1 MKTYPKF
8 ALITGGNK
16 GLGFE
21 ICRQLAA
28 EGFSILVGARDPVRG
43 QQAVDKLTAEGGTA
57 HALVLDVTSAA
68 SIAHAVLA
76 VQAISPILD
85 VLVNNAGIVED
96 GNLPPLELSI
106 ADMRG
111 VYETN
116 LFGPVAMIQ
125 AFLPL
130 LRESA
135 AGRIVNMS
143 SSLSSLQRL
152 SDPLW
157 EYSAI
162 KPMGYCTSKT
172 ALNATMVIT
181 AHALKDTRIKIN
193 NADPG
198 YCATDLNGHSGPRS
212 VEQGARIAVK
222 LATLPEDGPSG
233 GVYNDEGTL
242 AW

>member
-1 MKTYPKF
+1 MKTNSKF

-21 ICRQLAA
+21 ICRQLSA
-28 EGFSILVGARDPVRG
+28 EGYTIFLGARDLGRA
-43 QQAVDKLTAEGGTA
+43 QEAVEKLTTQGCTVFPI
-57 HALVLDVTSAA
+57 LLDVTSAA
-68 SIAHAVLA
+68 SIASAVAAVLA
-76 VQAISPILD
+76 ISPVLD
-85 VLVNNAGIVED
+85 VLVNNAGIIE
-96 GNLPPLELSI
+96 GGRLPALELSI
-106 ADMRG
+106 EEMRT

-116 LFGPVAMIQ
+116 VFGPVAMIQ

-130 LRESA
+130 LRESS

-157 EYSAI
+157 EHAAVKMI
-162 KPMGYCTSKT
+162 GYCTSKT
-172 ALNATMVIT
+172 ALNSAMVVI

-198 YCATDLNGHSGPRS
+198 YCATDLNDHNGTRS

-222 LATLPEDGPSG
+222 LATLPDDAPSG
-233 GVYNDEGTL
+233 GLYNDEGSV

>member
-1 MKTYPKF
+1 MKTHSKF

-28 EGFSILVGARDPVRG
+28 EGYTILLGARDLDRA
-43 QQAVDKLTAEGGTA
+43 QDAVEKLTAEGSTVIPI
-57 HALVLDVTSAA
+57 LLDVTSAG
-68 SIAHAVLA
+68 SIASAVLA
-76 VQAISPILD
+76 VREISPVLD
-85 VLVNNAGIVED
+85 VLVNNAGIIE
-96 GNLPPLELSI
+96 GGRLPPLELSI
-106 ADMRG
+106 EEMRT

-116 LFGPVAMIQ
+116 VFGPVAMIQ

-130 LRESA
+130 LREST

-143 SSLSSLQRL
+143 TSLSSLQRL

-157 EYSAI
+157 EHADI
-162 KPMGYCTSKT
+162 KMMGYCTSKT
-172 ALNATMVIT
+172 ALNATMVVI

-198 YCATDLNGHSGPRS
+198 YCATDLNDHSGPRS
-212 VEQGARIAVK
+212 AEQGARIAVK
-222 LATLPEDGPSG
+222 LATLPDDAPSG
-233 GVYNDEGTL
+233 GLYNDEGSV